1 MRIRPVGAHALLL
14 DCTVP
19 ANTPEAVVD
28 IPEAAFVEAWRAE
41 LWRRRERGDLIAVE
55 IVPAARTV
63 LLDGLPDPTTTAEQL
78 TRWTSAV
85 TAAITRPDQAH
96 AEAHA
101 EAGAKSHAKD
111 HAHAHAHAKDHAHSK
126 AEAQAGADAH
136 AGAGADA
143 DAQAQAQAHAQAQ
156 DRNATAEDGA
166 EDRADD
172 APDVVVPVTF
182 DGPDLPAVAEHWGV
196 DVPAVRHRLT
206 STRFRVAFCGFAP
219 GFPYLTGLPAELAL
233 PRLATPRPRVPAGSV
248 ALAGPYAGIYPGA
261 SPGGWLLVGRTDLV
275 LFDVAADPP
284 ARLGPG
290 TTVRMVV
297 A

>member
-14 DCTVP
+14 DCTAP
-19 ANTPEAVVD
+19 ADTPEAVAD

-63 LLDGLPDPTTTAEQL
+63 LLDGLPDPTATAEQL

-85 TAAITRPDQAH
+85 TAAITRPNQADAKAH
-96 AEAHA
+96 APAEAHA
-101 EAGAKSHAKD
+101 QD
-111 HAHAHAHAKDHAHSK
+111 H
-126 AEAQAGADAH
+126 
-136 AGAGADA
+136 
-143 DAQAQAQAHAQAQ
+143 
-156 DRNATAEDGA
+156 NATAEDGSG
-166 EDRADD
+166 D
-172 APDVVVPVTF
+172 AADVVVPVTF

-261 SPGGWLLVGRTDLV
+261 SPGGWLLVGRTDLL

-290 TTVRMVV
+290 TRVRMVV

>member
-14 DCTVP
+14 DCTAP
-19 ANTPEAVVD
+19 ADTPEAVADV
-28 IPEAAFVEAWRAE
+28 PEAALVEAWRAE

-78 TRWTSAV
+78 TRWAAAV
-85 TAAITRPDQAH
+85 TAATTRSNQ
-96 AEAHA
+96 
-101 EAGAKSHAKD
+101 
-111 HAHAHAHAKDHAHSK
+111 
-126 AEAQAGADAH
+126 ADAH
-136 AGAGADA
+136 ADA
-143 DAQAQAQAHAQAQ
+143 DAQDQ
-156 DRNATAEDGA
+156 DHNATAED
-166 EDRADD
+166 EADD
-172 APDVVVPVTF
+172 AAGVLVPVTF

-284 ARLGPG
+284 TRLGPG
-290 TTVRMVV
+290 TTVRMV
-297 A
+297 AA

>member
-1 MRIRPVGAHALLL
+1 MRIRQVGAHALLL
-14 DCTVP
+14 DCTAP
-19 ANTPEAVVD
+19 ADTAEAVAD

-85 TAAITRPDQAH
+85 TAAITRPDQADTK

-101 EAGAKSHAKD
+101 EAEAKSHAGANAAAD
-111 HAHAHAHAKDHAHSK
+111 VHAHD
-126 AEAQAGADAH
+126 
-136 AGAGADA
+136 
-143 DAQAQAQAHAQAQ
+143 
-156 DRNATAEDGA
+156 ATAEDRADDGA

-172 APDVVVPVTF
+172 GVDDAADVVVPVTF